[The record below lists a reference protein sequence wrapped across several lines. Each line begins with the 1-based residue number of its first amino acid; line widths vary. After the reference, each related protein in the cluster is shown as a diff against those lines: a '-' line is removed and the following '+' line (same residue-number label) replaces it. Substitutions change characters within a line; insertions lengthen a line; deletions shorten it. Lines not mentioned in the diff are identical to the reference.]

1 MGIILWLGICWKV
14 VIWDS
19 DGGHGGAVIVGF
31 LLCVR
36 WIFILGGSAC
46 RVQTMRMEV
55 LSPLKITKK
64 GLAIWH

>member
-36 WIFILGGSAC
+36 RIFILGVC
-46 RVQTMRMEV
+46 VQKTEMGGQFILRGER
-55 LSPLKITKK
+55 IDR
-64 GLAIWH
+64 